1 MSDSLQL
8 YELYSLPGSSVQGI
22 IQARI
27 PELVAISSSRGS
39 SQPRDQTQVSLSP
52 ALAGGLFT
60 TRATWE
66 ALWWSPFILND
77 IHASTYDKNI
87 LQVLVAII
95 SKLNGVAFVS
105 N

>member
-39 SQPRDQTQVSLSP
+39 SQPRDQTPVSLSP
-52 ALAGGLFT
+52 ALAGRLFT

-77 IHASTYDKNI
+77 IHTSTYDKNI